1 VSEFC
6 YSIKKVRTL
15 LITICKN
22 DKMRRSKKKRV
33 WTWYDFKKTLISLLL
48 GADMP
53 EQKMQHR
60 GKLSSTHVVAA
71 G

>member
-1 VSEFC
+1 M
-6 YSIKKVRTL
+6 T
-15 LITICKN
+15 
-22 DKMRRSKKKRV
+22 
-33 WTWYDFKKTLISLLL
+33 FKKTLISLFL